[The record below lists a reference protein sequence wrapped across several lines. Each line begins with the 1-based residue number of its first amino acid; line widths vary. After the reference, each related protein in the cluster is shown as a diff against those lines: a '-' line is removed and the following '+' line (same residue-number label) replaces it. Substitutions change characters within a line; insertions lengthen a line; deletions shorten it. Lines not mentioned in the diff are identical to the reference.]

1 MAQRQDFRRIG
12 LLVPSSSSVQER
24 DFSKVLPEDITLHVA
39 RMRLS
44 NVEAEST
51 LRIVQEIETESQKL
65 ADVDVDVIVFPA
77 TAPSSRNGIG
87 YDQELI
93 KRIGAACGK
102 PATTA
107 STALL
112 EALRVL
118 YAKRIVL
125 GAPWSTAVNQ
135 TVVAFIEANG
145 VEVLAQEA
153 LGFVRNLEIGLLDPQ
168 TAFDVGRRVN
178 RPGADAVILA
188 CGNWSTF
195 SIIDQLERDLG
206 KPVLTTNQV
215 SLWHALKIL
224 NCKPL
229 GGLGVLLREH
239 IPGSTSAEPT
249 ETPTDSELPR
259 TTTDLLPAT
268 NTS

>member
-1 MAQRQDFRRIG
+1 MAQRKDFRRIG
-12 LLVPSSSSVQER
+12 LLLPSSSSVQEHDIGR
-24 DFSKVLPEDITLHVA
+24 ALPQDITLHVA

-44 NVEAEST
+44 NVDAEST

-65 ADVDVDVIVFPA
+65 ADVDVDVIIFPA

-87 YDQELI
+87 YDRELI
-93 KRIGAACGK
+93 KRITAASGK

-112 EALRVL
+112 EALQVL
-118 YAKRIVL
+118 SAKRIAL
-125 GAPWSTAVNQ
+125 GAPWSAEVNQ
-135 TVVAFIEANG
+135 SVAAFMEASG

-153 LGFVRNLEIGLLDPQ
+153 LGLVRNLEIGLLDPQ
-168 TAFDVGRRVN
+168 TAYDVGRLAN
-178 RPGADAVILA
+178 RPAADAVLLA

-195 SIIDQLERDLG
+195 GIIDRLERDLG

-215 SLWHALKIL
+215 SLWHALKIMGMR
-224 NCKPL
+224 PL

-239 IPGSTSAEPT
+239 LGDQAAQHAV
-249 ETPTDSELPR
+249 R
-259 TTTDLLPAT
+259 AGA
-268 NTS
+268 